1 MKGRR
6 GLESLQDWDQEVP
19 KAKIANCATELQH
32 MKLSYVTA
40 FASHH
45 FTIPIAYPI
54 TYTVVTLTQWST
66 TVLVE
71 LYLMSSHSLGTFT
84 RFEVAVEATDPLYV
98 SLSCTSITCHLE
110 MAWAY
115 FELESLVDLGAWTL
129 RLYTSGSTGTPK
141 GVVRDTGGYAV
152 PGLKLRSAKCSER
165 KVHVFGAILEL
176 SNFNWQRIKPKI
188 NPE

>member
-71 LYLMSSHSLGTFT
+71 LYLVSSHSFCTFT
-84 RFEVAVEATDPLYV
+84 EVAVEATDPLYV
-98 SLSCTSITCHLE
+98 SLSCTYH
-110 MAWAY
+110 MP
-115 FELESLVDLGAWTL
+115 LGN
-129 RLYTSGSTGTPK
+129 
-141 GVVRDTGGYAV
+141 
-152 PGLKLRSAKCSER
+152 GLGI
-165 KVHVFGAILEL
+165 F
-176 SNFNWQRIKPKI
+176 
-188 NPE
+188 